1 MRSRHTVDVS
11 RAPMVF
17 NPRAL
22 PTQTAPSQPML
33 RPRSTVS
40 VTRIGPDSAKPSFTT
55 PMSAKSS
62 FAAAPTPMPAKS
74 SFTTLPMITE
84 SCFCDGMKEI
94 SGGVYEDGSH
104 KSVGT

>member
-22 PTQTAPSQPML
+22 PTQTVPSQPML

-40 VTRIGPDSAKPSFTT
+40 VTRIGPDSAKSPFTT

-62 FAAAPTPMPAKS
+62 F
-74 SFTTLPMITE
+74 TTLPMIME

>member
-17 NPRAL
+17 NPRSL
-22 PTQTAPSQPML
+22 PTQAVPSQPVL

-40 VTRIGPDSAKPSFTT
+40 VTRIGPDSAKPSFATV
-55 PMSAKSS
+55 
-62 FAAAPTPMPAKS
+62 PTISAKS

>member
-1 MRSRHTVDVS
+1 
-11 RAPMVF
+11 
-17 NPRAL
+17 
-22 PTQTAPSQPML
+22 ML

-40 VTRIGPDSAKPSFTT
+40 VTRIGPDSAKSPFTTPMSAKSSFTT

-62 FAAAPTPMPAKS
+62 FTTPMSSKS

>member
-11 RAPMVF
+11 RAPLVF

-22 PTQTAPSQPML
+22 PTQTVPSQPML

-40 VTRIGPDSAKPSFTT
+40 VTRIGPDSAKSPFTT

-62 FAAAPTPMPAKS
+62 FTTPMSSKS